1 MQLVQG
7 LRIRAGIYTAQ
18 GVVSML
24 MTMGEFAEEYGVTR
38 NYVNYA
44 VKMAKLQPVERG
56 PMVYG
61 HSAGMYEERDLANA
75 VKNYYIGL
83 RDNIR
88 AKAERWHNEALGVK
102 RHYERRHRHE

>member
-1 MQLVQG
+1 MT
-7 LRIRAGIYTAQ
+7 RIY
-18 GVVSML
+18 VS
-24 MTMGEFAEEYGVTR
+24 
-38 NYVNYA
+38 YA
-44 VKMAKLQPVERG
+44 VKMAKLQPVER
-56 PMVYG
+56 G

-88 AKAERWHNEALGVK
+88 TKAERWHNEALGVK

>member
-7 LRIRAGIYTAQ
+7 LRIREGIYTAQ
-18 GVVSML
+18 GVVIML

-75 VKNYYIGL
+75 VKNYYISL
-83 RDNIR
+83 RDNIK

>member
-1 MQLVQG
+1 
-7 LRIRAGIYTAQ
+7 
-18 GVVSML
+18 ML

-44 VKMAKLQPVERG
+44 VRMAKLQPVERG

-61 HSAGMYEERDLANA
+61 HSAGMYEERDLAYA

-102 RHYERRHRHE
+102 RHYERRHRRNDGRSAAETP